1 MTNGIRLPSSKPNSL
16 KPKSLKIKRTKTKNP
31 KIKSPQPKERKTMAE
46 NIFDTHAHYCDSA
59 FDEDREQVLGSLQEK
74 GIKYVT
80 LASSSVEDT
89 KENSKLS
96 RKYDYIYC
104 AAGVHPESVDST
116 PVNYP
121 DIIADTVRDN
131 PKVRAVG
138 EIGLD
143 YHYEGFDREKQ
154 KELFCRQLELAQ
166 ELKLPVIVHSRDAS
180 ADTLEILKKYRPQG
194 VVHCFSGSA
203 ETASEIIKLGMYI
216 GFTGVLTFK
225 NAKKALKALEE
236 VPMDRLLLETDCPY
250 MAPVPF
256 RGKRCD
262 SSMIPYTA
270 EKAAE
275 IKGISVQEMLDATC
289 RNGMEFYS
297 ID

>member
-1 MTNGIRLPSSKPNSL
+1 
-16 KPKSLKIKRTKTKNP
+16 
-31 KIKSPQPKERKTMAE
+31 MAE
-46 NIFDTHAHYCDSA
+46 NIFDTHAHYCDRA
-59 FDEDREQVLGSLQEK
+59 FDEDRYEILGSLQEK
-74 GIKYVT
+74 GVRYVT

-89 KENSKLS
+89 VENSKLS
-96 RKYDYIYC
+96 YRYDYIYC

-116 PVNYP
+116 PVNYL
-121 DIIADTVRDN
+121 DIIADTVSGN
-131 PKVRAVG
+131 PKVRAIG

-143 YHYEGFDREKQ
+143 YHYEGYDKEKQ
-154 KELFCRQLELAQ
+154 KELFCRQLELAH
-166 ELKLPVIVHSRDAS
+166 ELKLPVIVHSRDA
-180 ADTLEILKKYRPQG
+180 AEDTLDILKKYRPRG

-225 NAKKALKALEE
+225 NAKKALKALEK

-262 SSMIPYTA
+262 SSMIAYTA

-275 IKGISVQEMLDATC
+275 IKGIGIQEMLDVTC